1 MPPLVSGPR
10 GSRRNYMTDKGLM
23 CGQRADGAGV
33 AGERLM
39 CGLGAVGA
47 GSAVSGG
54 GLLLES

>member
-1 MPPLVSGPR
+1 
-10 GSRRNYMTDKGLM
+10 MTDKGLM

-39 CGLGAVGA
+39 CGLSAVGA